1 MNKEKDQ
8 VLFGGSR
15 SWKAADWTAS
25 DDRVRGGKSQSFL
38 ECHSSTGRFH
48 GNLDIKTLGGA
59 GFASQRTTGEDRGW
73 DLSDYAGIVLDIAEA
88 DGKFPISPNH
98 ATSVLKLAD
107 KRYTFIL
114 KDELLPRNP
123 DNGRE
128 QATISWEYDFKP
140 CFGERSLEKGGLVF
154 VPWSG
159 LKPTYRGKEKEH
171 ADPINLKTI
180 KRMSIMMR
188 SFFGDQEGPFSLTL
202 RSISAVASSPVEPG
216 RLERGDAASATNST
230 SRWSRYTQS
239 FTVSRF
245 EQHESIEWWLI
256 LAACIIVVAHLRT
269 RFGRDCPILH
279 TSQHFASSLILNP
292 MVSDTKHRRVAL
304 SGKWS

>member
-1 MNKEKDQ
+1 MPLALREAEK
-8 VLFGGSR
+8 STPYR
-15 SWKAADWTAS
+15 SWKAEDWTAS
-25 DDRVRGGKSQSFL
+25 DDRSFL
-38 ECHSSTGRFH
+38 ECHNSTGRFH
-48 GNLDIKTLGGA
+48 GNLDIQTLGGA
-59 GFASQRTTGEDRGW
+59 GFASQRTTGEDRSW
-73 DLSDYAGIVLDIAEA
+73 DLSAYAGIVLDIAEA
-88 DGKFPISPNH
+88 D
-98 ATSVLKLAD
+98 D

-140 CFGERSLEKGGLVF
+140 CFGESSLEKGGLVF

-202 RSISAVASSPVEPG
+202 RSISAATSSPVEPG
-216 RLERGDAASATNST
+216 RLEQGAARSAASNTN
-230 SRWSRYTQS
+230 RWTWYRQS
-239 FTVSRF
+239 FTVS
-245 EQHESIEWWLI
+245 
-256 LAACIIVVAHLRT
+256 CIIAVAHLRA
-269 RFGRDCPILH
+269 RFACDCTILR
-279 TSQHFASSLILNP
+279 TSQQFASSLISSPSKELKGR
-292 MVSDTKHRRVAL
+292 TE
-304 SGKWS
+304 

>member
-1 MNKEKDQ
+1 AEE
-8 VLFGGSR
+8 LTLYR
-15 SWKAADWTAS
+15 SWKAEDWTAS
-25 DDRVRGGKSQSFL
+25 DDRSFL

-59 GFASQRTTGEDRGW
+59 GFASQRTTGDDRGW

-88 DGKFPISPNH
+88 D
-98 ATSVLKLAD
+98 D

-123 DNGRE
+123 DNGRD

-140 CFGERSLEKGGLVF
+140 CFGESSLEKGGLLF

-216 RLERGDAASATNST
+216 KLERGDAASATNST
-230 SRWSRYTQS
+230 SQWSRYTQS
-239 FTVSRF
+239 FTAALSSWR
-245 EQHESIEWWLI
+245 ICGLT
-256 LAACIIVVAHLRT
+256 LAAIALYY
-269 RFGRDCPILH
+269 LH
-279 TSQHFASSLILNP
+279 RSTSPA
-292 MVSDTKHRRVAL
+292 A
-304 SGKWS
+304 

>member
-1 MNKEKDQ
+1 MDPLVGLKVKNGGQGGESCSRTSASHEESLNSQEPTRARCSRNQRQKHLLPTRHSALDTAMDKEKDQ
-8 VLFGGSR
+8 TLFGGSR

-59 GFASQRTTGEDRGW
+59 GFASQRTTGEDRSW
-73 DLSDYAGIVLDIAEA
+73 DLSGYAGIVLDIAEA
-88 DGKFPISPNH
+88 D
-98 ATSVLKLAD
+98 D

-140 CFGERSLEKGGLVF
+140 CFGEGSLEKGGLVF
-154 VPWSG
+154 VPWSA

-188 SFFGDQEGPFSLTL
+188 SFFGDQEGSFSLTL
-202 RSISAVASSPVEPG
+202 RSISAVASSPVELG
-216 RLERGDAASATNST
+216 RLEQGDAASATTST
-230 SRWSRYTQS
+230 SRW
-239 FTVSRF
+239 
-245 EQHESIEWWLI
+245 
-256 LAACIIVVAHLRT
+256 T
-269 RFGRDCPILH
+269 RG
-279 TSQHFASSLILNP
+279 
-292 MVSDTKHRRVAL
+292 
-304 SGKWS
+304 G

>member
-1 MNKEKDQ
+1 MQESCSTLQKPT
-8 VLFGGSR
+8 
-15 SWKAADWTAS
+15 AHTWT
-25 DDRVRGGKSQSFL
+25 
-38 ECHSSTGRFH
+38 
-48 GNLDIKTLGGA
+48 I
-59 GFASQRTTGEDRGW
+59 
-73 DLSDYAGIVLDIAEA
+73 
-88 DGKFPISPNH
+88 
-98 ATSVLKLAD
+98 AD

-123 DNGRE
+123 DNGRD

-140 CFGERSLEKGGLVF
+140 CFGESSLEKGGLLF

-216 RLERGDAASATNST
+216 KLERGDAASATNST
-230 SRWSRYTQS
+230 SQWSRYTQS
-239 FTVSRF
+239 FTAALSSWR
-245 EQHESIEWWLI
+245 ICGLT
-256 LAACIIVVAHLRT
+256 LAAIALYY
-269 RFGRDCPILH
+269 LH
-279 TSQHFASSLILNP
+279 RSTSPA
-292 MVSDTKHRRVAL
+292 A
-304 SGKWS
+304 

>member
-1 MNKEKDQ
+1 MNKEQDQ
-8 VLFGGSR
+8 TLFGGSR
-15 SWKAADWTAS
+15 SWDAQDWTAS

-59 GFASQRTTGEDRGW
+59 GFASQRTTGEDRSW
-73 DLSDYAGIVLDIAEA
+73 DLSGYAGIVLDIAEA
-88 DGKFPISPNH
+88 DGK
-98 ATSVLKLAD
+98 
-107 KRYTFIL
+107 YTFIL

-140 CFGERSLEKGGLVF
+140 CFGRSSLEKGGLVF

-171 ADPINLKTI
+171 AAPINLKTI

-216 RLERGDAASATNST
+216 RLERGDAASATSST
-230 SRWSRYTQS
+230 SRWARYTQS
-239 FTVSRF
+239 FTVSRPRTTRVDRVVVNSRSLHYRRGAF
-245 EQHESIEWWLI
+245 ADSLCSRLPYTTYMAALREQPDFKSESLGQDALKGRTEW
-256 LAACIIVVAHLRT
+256 
-269 RFGRDCPILH
+269 
-279 TSQHFASSLILNP
+279 
-292 MVSDTKHRRVAL
+292 
-304 SGKWS
+304 